1 MSIVI
6 FVLLSLLVAP
16 VPQEIEE
23 KLATYQLV
31 LLKKGPKPEPAE
43 GAAAKM
49 QAAHL
54 ANLANLH
61 RKRVNVAY
69 GPLQSE
75 DIAGIAI
82 LNVPSADAAK
92 KAFEADP
99 FVQAGVMTPEVH
111 PIKAAKDWFH
121 PAATTQLD
129 QPDMKDLEPLV
140 FGLYEKGPNAAD
152 EEATERLHE
161 QYMAGL
167 RGLGKVL
174 AEGPIEGDPTLREYI
189 VFRVADPG
197 EAQTLVASDPAV
209 KSGARQLRTHGWM
222 TFKGIFK

>member
-1 MSIVI
+1 MLIPVL
-6 FVLLSLLVAP
+6 LLSLLLLPA
-16 VPQEIEE
+16 QEVEE

-43 GAAAKM
+43 NAAATM

-61 RKRVNVAY
+61 RKGVNVAY

-82 LNVPSADAAK
+82 LNVSSADAAK

-111 PIKAAKDWFH
+111 PIKASKDWFH
-121 PAATTQLD
+121 PAATKQLD

-174 AEGPIEGDPTLREYI
+174 AEGPIEGDPKLREYI

-209 KSGARQLRTHGWM
+209 KSGARTLRTHGWM
-222 TFKGIFK
+222 TFKGIFR

>member
-1 MSIVI
+1 MLIPVL
-6 FVLLSLLVAP
+6 LLSLLMPSA
-16 VPQEIEE
+16 QEIEE
-23 KLATYQLV
+23 KLTTYQLV
-31 LLKKGPKPEPAE
+31 LLKKGPKPEPASD
-43 GAAAKM
+43 AATM

-61 RKRVNVAY
+61 RKGVNLAY
-69 GPLQSE
+69 GPLKAE

-82 LNVPSADAAK
+82 LNLPSAEAAK

-121 PAATTQLD
+121 PAATKQLD

-140 FGLYEKGPNAAD
+140 FGLYEKGPNAAA

-174 AEGPIEGDPTLREYI
+174 AEGPIEGDPKLREYI

-209 KSGARQLRTHGWM
+209 KSGARTLRTHGWM
-222 TFKGIFK
+222 TFKGIFR